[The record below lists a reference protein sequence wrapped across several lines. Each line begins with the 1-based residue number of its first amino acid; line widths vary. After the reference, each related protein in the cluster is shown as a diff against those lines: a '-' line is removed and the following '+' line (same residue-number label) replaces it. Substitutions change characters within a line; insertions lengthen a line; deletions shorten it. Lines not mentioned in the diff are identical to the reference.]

1 MTLRDRDPVQPRII
15 ATFWEKQDRSRRR
28 IFWLSVVGGLTLFV
42 TPTFLGMFVGWL
54 VGDEGWGWLIATIT
68 SCFSLT
74 VCLLTIRDSRRG
86 GPWVAEQLFATE
98 IHRDTAKGE
107 ERQLFHIVEEMSL
120 ASGHPRPGVWVITGE
135 PGINAFA
142 AGLTDDDAVIGV
154 TDGLLKR
161 LDRAATQA
169 VVAHIYS
176 HIIHG
181 DMRMNMQLT
190 GIVSG
195 LNAYLKLGSGL
206 MHANM
211 AWLEPQ
217 DDDFEDSS
225 GQPTHL
231 AVPGA
236 ILYALGYPGTLM
248 ARIIQAEASC
258 ERDWLAD
265 AAAVQFTRNPRG
277 LSHALQ
283 EVEHHHS
290 HLMTVWRA
298 DFGHFFFAESEQGRH
313 RTFIDHYIKRHPP
326 VSERIARLGGPFEM
340 NDDGAKA
347 NVSYD

>member
-1 MTLRDRDPVQPRII
+1 MDSESPEPHII

-28 IFWLSVVGGLTLFV
+28 IFWLSVCGGLTLFV
-42 TPTFLGMFVGWL
+42 TPTVLGLFVTWL
-54 VGDEGWGWLIATIT
+54 VGDEAWGWLILLFA
-68 SCFSLT
+68 SLFSLV
-74 VCLLTIRDSRRG
+74 VCLVTIRDLRRG

-98 IHRDTAKGE
+98 IHLETAKGE

-120 ASGHPRPGVWVITGE
+120 ASGHRRPGVWVISGE

-142 AGLTDDDAVIGV
+142 AGLSADDAVIGV

-169 VVAHIYS
+169 VVAHVYS

-195 LNAYLKLGSGL
+195 LNAYLKVGFAL
-206 MHANM
+206 MHTNM

-217 DDDFEDSS
+217 DDDVQP
-225 GQPTHL
+225 GQGGPTHL
-231 AVPGA
+231 AIPGA
-236 ILYALGYPGTLM
+236 VLYALGYPGILM
-248 ARIIQAEASC
+248 ARIIQAEASR

-283 EVEHHHS
+283 EVDQHHS

-298 DFGHFFFAESEQGRH
+298 DFGHFFFAESEEETRKTIVD
-313 RTFIDHYIKRHPP
+313 RYFVRHPDIFD
-326 VSERIARLGGPFEM
+326 RIRRVGGPFPT
-340 NDDGAKA
+340 DDA
-347 NVSYD
+347 VSLGSETVE